1 MDAQDFASTP
11 EPPYYA
17 VIFTSQRN
25 EWDPD
30 GYAEAAQGRQY
41 QLSTG
46 GTAAKQPGFLG
57 VDSARD
63 ASGFG
68 MTVSYWR
75 DEAAIAAWKRQA
87 DHAAI
92 RIRGRKLWYRH
103 FEVRVAKVER
113 AYAGPGEQGDASAA
127 GIA

>member
-17 VIFTSQRN
+17 VIFASRRN

-30 GYAEAAQGRQY
+30 GYAEAAQRMVE
-41 QLSTG
+41 L
-46 GTAAKQPGFLG
+46 AAKQPGFLG

-63 ASGFG
+63 ADGFG
-68 MTVSYWR
+68 ITVSYWR
-75 DEAAIAAWKRQA
+75 DEAAIADWKRQA

-113 AYAGPGEQGDASAA
+113 AYAGPFEARGTGTT
-127 GIA
+127 